1 MSGLSI
7 AILFFVLAAPPAD
20 DQALARCRQVLTK
33 LNSVAPES
41 KAVFVAEG
49 CKGLF
54 PAGPCR
60 KLLGGLGG
68 ISPEAR
74 AAQIQ
79 KHCLLPNCKD
89 RPELCEE
96 VEGTLTPS
104 ARLRL
109 MRTIQDALVGLSRPI
124 VRSVPAAAAKPAP
137 EVIQVELQLTEAG
150 PRVFLDLG
158 KGRVSTRIEDL
169 KKTLAGRKFDQAVL
183 QAGKKVPYGALIQV
197 MDALRAAGIEKFSI
211 APTPQEKDAP

>member
-7 AILFFVLAAPPAD
+7 AILFFVLAAQPTD
-20 DQALARCRQVLTK
+20 DQALARCRQALTE
-33 LNSVAPES
+33 LSAVAPES
-41 KAVFVAEG
+41 KAVFVAEA

-54 PAGPCR
+54 PSGPCR
-60 KLLGGLGG
+60 KLLGDLGA

-89 RPELCEE
+89 RPDLCEE

-109 MRTIQDALVGLSRPI
+109 MRTIQGAMVGLSRPI
-124 VRSVPAAAAKPAP
+124 VRAVPAATAKPSP

-150 PRVFLDLG
+150 PRVFWDLG
-158 KGRVSTRIEDL
+158 KGRVSTKIEDI
-169 KKTLAGRKFDQAVL
+169 KKTLAGRKFGQVVI
-183 QAGKKVPYGALIQV
+183 QAGKKVPYGAVIQLI
-197 MDALRAAGIEKFSI
+197 DALKAAGIEEFSI
-211 APTPQEKDAP
+211 APAPVDEKKP

>member
-1 MSGLSI
+1 MSAFAFSML
-7 AILFFVLAAPPAD
+7 LFVLAAPPAD
-20 DQALARCRQVLTK
+20 DQALARCRQALTK
-33 LNSVAPES
+33 LNSVAPAS
-41 KAVFVAEG
+41 KAVFVAEH
-49 CKGLF
+49 CKELF

-60 KLLGGLGG
+60 KLLGDLEA

-89 RPELCEE
+89 RPDLCEE

-109 MRTIQDALVGLSRPI
+109 MRTIQGAMVGLSRPI
-124 VRSVPAAAAKPAP
+124 VRAVPAATPKPAP
-137 EVIQVELQLTEAG
+137 EVIKVELQLTEAG
-150 PRVFLDLG
+150 PRVFWDLG
-158 KGRVSTRIEDL
+158 KGRVSTKIEDI
-169 KKTLAGRKFDQAVL
+169 KKTLAGRKFDQVVI

-197 MDALRAAGIEKFSI
+197 MDALRAAGIEEFSI
-211 APTPQEKDAP
+211 APTPVDEKKP